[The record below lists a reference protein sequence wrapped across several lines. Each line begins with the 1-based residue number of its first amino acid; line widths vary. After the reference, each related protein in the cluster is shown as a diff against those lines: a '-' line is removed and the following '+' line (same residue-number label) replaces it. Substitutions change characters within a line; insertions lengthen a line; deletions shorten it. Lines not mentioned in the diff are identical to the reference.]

1 MKISGKQVSAARELL
16 GLTQNELANIAHVS
30 QDTIARFETGQAEPR
45 RDNLAKI
52 VQELQ
57 RRGIEFTN
65 GDTPPSN
72 SHGMGVRLNFDKAAE
87 FARTDAQVR
96 LKADR

>member
-16 GLTQNELANIAHVS
+16 GITQNELANIAHVS

-52 VQELQ
+52 TQELE

-65 GDTPPSN
+65 GDKPPSA
-72 SHGMGVRLNFDKAAE
+72 SKGMGVRLNFDKAEE
-87 FARTDAQVR
+87 FARKDPQAR
-96 LKADR
+96 LEADR